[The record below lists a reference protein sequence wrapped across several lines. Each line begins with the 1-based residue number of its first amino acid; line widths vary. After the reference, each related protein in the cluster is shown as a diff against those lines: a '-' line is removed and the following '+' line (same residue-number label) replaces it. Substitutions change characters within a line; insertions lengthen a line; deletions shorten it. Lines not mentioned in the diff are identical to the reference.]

1 MEGYI
6 IDWNVFA
13 MYLARAIAVL
23 TAIPLHESAHAYVSY
38 KLGDPTAKNAGRIS
52 MNPLHHFDPMG
63 ALCMLLVGF
72 GWAKPVPIAATYRFK
87 NPKRDMA
94 ISAAAGPVSNVLFS
108 YVLMII
114 YKLFF
119 YLAPNL
125 LVFNIIA
132 YVFQTMCI
140 INISLAVFNLLP
152 VPPLDGSRI
161 FNIFLPEKYYFAI
174 MRYERYIMFAL
185 FAVLWLGW
193 LNVPLRFLQN
203 AVWSFLV
210 WSTGYVEIILSALL

>member
-1 MEGYI
+1 
-6 IDWNVFA
+6 

-52 MNPLHHFDPMG
+52 MNPLRHFDPIG

-87 NPKRDMA
+87 HPKRDMA
-94 ISAAAGPVSNVLFS
+94 ISAAAGPLSNVLFA

-119 YLAPNL
+119 YLAPDVL
-125 LVFNIIA
+125 WLNIIV

-140 INISLAVFNLLP
+140 INISLAIFNMLP

-161 FNIFLPEKYYFAI
+161 FNIFLPQKYYFAV
-174 MRYERYIMFAL
+174 MKYERYIMFAL

-193 LNVPLRFLQN
+193 LNAPLRFLQST
-203 AVWSFLV
+203 VWSFLV
-210 WSTGYVEIILSALL
+210 WSTGYVETILYALL